1 MHYGGNYRGGKEAYA
16 ARKKEAIR
24 LWEEEGLDRGNIAK
38 TMGLTNSEV
47 QKLVPSSIYGYR
59 SNRLDLI
66 EKEVRDWQE
75 DNPNGTI
82 AQCSRAINRPW
93 STVNKNWVR

>member
-16 ARKKEAIR
+16 IRKKEAIR
-24 LWEEEGLDRGNIAK
+24 LWEEGLDRGNIAK
-38 TMGLTNSEV
+38 RMGLTNSEV

-66 EKEVRDWQE
+66 EKEVKEWQMG
-75 DNPNGTI
+75 NPKGTR
-82 AQCSRAINRPW
+82 AQCSRAINRTW
-93 STVNKNWVR
+93 NTVNKNWNHG